1 VKFGAVNSSDSR
13 FNRRL
18 ALFVL
23 LSFLVLAVA
32 VVLRD
37 GIGATAYQTTDSD
50 GRTMGFNDRLGAE
63 HYLIMVRHFSPM
75 LLFRAEHIYDWIL
88 CAAQVVGAVL
98 LLSPARN
105 STRLTRWYFF
115 LQPVLFPLGVPTLVL
130 APSLIA
136 GCFKGSMDREGFI
149 DIPFVLAVTQPW
161 WVLTSFAISILLRGP
176 GLGLSRVWGAARE
189 ATRIGTRTF
198 VNALR

>member
-1 VKFGAVNSSDSR
+1 
-13 FNRRL
+13 
-18 ALFVL
+18 
-23 LSFLVLAVA
+23 
-32 VVLRD
+32 
-37 GIGATAYQTTDSD
+37 
-50 GRTMGFNDRLGAE
+50 MGFNDRLGAE

-161 WVLTSFAISILLRGP
+161 WVLTSFAISILLRVP
-176 GLGLSRVWGAARE
+176 GWGFRECGAPPARRRGSAPARSSTLSAERL
-189 ATRIGTRTF
+189 
-198 VNALR
+198 LRACWDCWLVHVRLLTLRKLAEPWYHFPHG